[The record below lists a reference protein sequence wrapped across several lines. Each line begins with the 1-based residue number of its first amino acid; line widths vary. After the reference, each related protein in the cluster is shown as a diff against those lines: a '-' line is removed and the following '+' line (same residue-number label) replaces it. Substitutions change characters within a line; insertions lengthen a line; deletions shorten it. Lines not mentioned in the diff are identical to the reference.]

1 MAEVTVRVLHEE
13 NRESLARFL
22 DSRRDSHLFMRAH
35 LAMGRLEDEGK
46 RHDGTWVGTVRDDGT
61 VTSVAALFWNGV
73 CLLQMPA
80 HTDEIL
86 DMLAAAAPRELIEMG
101 GPTAQVERAL
111 HHGLVRDRSLQ
122 RRHDASLMT
131 LLLSQLVLPQPLETK
146 SIDIRPPMGEELP
159 LLGEWH
165 AAFNDELFGE
175 GRTPEGD
182 LKARQWVR
190 TVHDERRDAVAT
202 VEDKPVSF
210 CAITA
215 SCGGEVNIG
224 AVYTPPELRGRKYAQ
239 CVVAGMLRDAAHD
252 GATQACLAAGKED
265 PVAQRVYRSLGFAP
279 AFDWTIARFFP
290 G

>member
-1 MAEVTVRVLHEE
+1 MAEVTVRVLREE
-13 NRESLARFL
+13 HRAALTRFL
-22 DSRRDSHLFMRAH
+22 ESQPDSHLFLRAN
-35 LAMGRLEDEGK
+35 LALGRLEDEGK

-61 VTSVAALFWNGV
+61 VTSVAALFWNGI

-86 DMLAAAAPRELIEMG
+86 DMLAAAVPRELIEMC

-111 HHGLVRDRSLQ
+111 HHGMVRDRPLQ
-122 RRHDASLMT
+122 RRHDATVMT
-131 LLLSQLVLPQPLETK
+131 LPLDQLVVPAALDAK
-146 SIDIRPPMGEELP
+146 AVDVRPPMGEELP

-175 GRTPEGD
+175 GRSPEGD

-190 TVHDERRDAVAT
+190 AMHDERRDGVAT
-202 VEDKPVSF
+202 VEDKPVSY
-210 CAITA
+210 CAATA
-215 SCGGEVNIG
+215 SHDGEVNIG
-224 AVYTPPELRGRKYAQ
+224 AVFTPPDLRGRKYAQ
-239 CVVAGMLRDAAHD
+239 CVVAGMLRDAVRD
-252 GATQACLAAGKED
+252 GATRACLTAAKED
-265 PVAQRVYRSLGFAP
+265 PVAQHVYRGLGFAP